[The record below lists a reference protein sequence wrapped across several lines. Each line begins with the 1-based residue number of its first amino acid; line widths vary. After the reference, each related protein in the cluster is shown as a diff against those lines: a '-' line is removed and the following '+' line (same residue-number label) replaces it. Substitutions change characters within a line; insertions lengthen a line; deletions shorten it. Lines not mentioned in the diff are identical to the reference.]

1 MKVTARNLGNVSV
14 LALDGRIVHGE
25 TDMMRQA
32 IRSRL
37 AESHPQTNSLVLDFA
52 RVSAVDAGGLGLLL
66 ELRREAQARGIRLRV
81 TNASRMVSRVF
92 EITRLDSVFE
102 VSPRVELSPI
112 TLGRGAQVIPLR
124 ACA

>member
-1 MKVTARNLGNVSV
+1 MKVTVRNLGNVSV
-14 LALDGRIVHGE
+14 LSLDGRIVHGE
-25 TDMMRQA
+25 TDVVREA
-32 IRSRL
+32 IQSRL
-37 AESHPQTNSLVLDFA
+37 AESQTHTNSMVLDFA

-81 TNASRMVSRVF
+81 TNASRLVSRVF

-102 VSPRVELSPI
+102 VSERVDHPPL
-112 TLGRGAQVIPLR
+112 TLGRGAHVTPLR